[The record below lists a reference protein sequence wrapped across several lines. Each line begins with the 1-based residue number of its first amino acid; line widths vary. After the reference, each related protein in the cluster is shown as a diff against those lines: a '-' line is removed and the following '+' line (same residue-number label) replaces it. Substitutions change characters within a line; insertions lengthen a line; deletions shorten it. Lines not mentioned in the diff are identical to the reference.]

1 MEHPEEITGSAVQ
14 MRLHPEQRLWLLW
27 GEDGTYL
34 AAGHSEA
41 GRVLLSWTTR
51 DEMDASVRWLEQRA
65 PELFQAHHPVQRS
78 VREAM
83 ETAHRLG
90 CRLRID
96 QYVLE
101 GFLLPAAPDGNGG
114 R

>member
-1 MEHPEEITGSAVQ
+1 MENPEGMSGSAVQ
-14 MRLHPEQRLWLLW
+14 MRLDPEQQLWLLW
-27 GEDGTYL
+27 GDDGSYL

-41 GRVLLSWTTR
+41 GRILLSWTTR
-51 DEMDASVRWLEQRA
+51 DEMEVSVRRLEERA
-65 PELFQAHHPVQRS
+65 PDLFRAHQPVQRS

-101 GFLLPAAPDGNGG
+101 GFLVATAPEADGA
-114 R
+114 

>member
-14 MRLHPEQRLWLLW
+14 MRLNPDQRLWLLW
-27 GEDGTYL
+27 GEDGSYL

-51 DEMDASVRWLEQRA
+51 DEMEISVRRLEERA
-65 PELFQAHHPVQRS
+65 PDLFRAHQPVQRS

-101 GFLLPAAPDGNGG
+101 GFLAATAHERVGE
-114 R
+114 